1 MFVGGVYRGRER
13 REVGGR
19 CSIFFP
25 FSVNNS
31 FSIKKTRKSK
41 QRLPELFSDFHVST
55 SFHYD
60 WTNNKKVEYGN
71 DDKSWRHYVCRKT
84 ALLICISFTTSI
96 ETSAHSF
103 WAKRLILVSN
113 VADWSALQKYWEFF
127 FIIRFFFK
135 KIRPPEVKNFYDKI
149 IFFKTRN
156 NSKTRIKY
164 EKISLYFCRRSNSS
178 SIEINMTL

>member
-127 FIIRFFFK
+127 FIIRFFSK
-135 KIRPPEVKNFYDKI
+135 KYALQKL
-149 IFFKTRN
+149 
-156 NSKTRIKY
+156 
-164 EKISLYFCRRSNSS
+164 KISMIKLFFLKHVTTRKL
-178 SIEINMTL
+178 ELNMKKFPYTFVEEAIPLRLK